1 MSRRNSFART
11 RRRGNA
17 VLDAAFVMP
26 VLLAFVFGSVE
37 FGAFFYTKH
46 ALQIASREGARV
58 AIVPGS
64 NSNQITSA
72 IEASMTASG
81 YDRSS
86 NPSLYTIQFLNA
98 AGTTAVDPT
107 SITAGTGVMVRVS
120 ANWGTVGVRPLGLI
134 GTGKQVVG
142 QTVMRKE

>member
-1 MSRRNSFART
+1 MPRRIPFPRT
-11 RRRGNA
+11 GRRGNA
-17 VLDAAFVMP
+17 VLDAAFVLP

-46 ALQIASREGARV
+46 ALQVASREGARV
-58 AIVPGS
+58 AIVSGS
-64 NSNQITSA
+64 TANQITSV

-98 AGTTAVDPT
+98 AGTATVDPAN
-107 SITAGTGVMVRVS
+107 ITAGTGVMVRVS
-120 ANWGTVGVRPLGLI
+120 ASWGTVGVRPMGLI
-134 GTGKQVVG
+134 GTGKDVVG